1 MPRERRPTVADPGG
15 PGTGQP
21 GTDGPGTDGPGID
34 GRGVGQAGVG
44 GPGVGGPGVGGPGEG
59 AGMLDDAEADA
70 RTSASIEAL
79 EAGGL
84 PVSAR
89 ERLADAERAGAA
101 WTSDLS
107 VAELAAVRGAGFTP
121 LGLVMG
127 SSVYH
132 IGAQWGYGYY
142 GAYGGGFSSVW
153 YCPHGYPHEDMR
165 TGYNWEHTLHERGM
179 VAARDLA
186 MSRLGME
193 AQALGAHGVA
203 GVRLKLD
210 RSQGLAGV
218 IEFTAV
224 GTAIHRVGAPALSFP
239 FTSHLSG
246 QELGKLMSTGYVP
259 CALVM
264 GLCAIEVDPGCG
276 TEFRMGSWSNTEL
289 PQLSDAAK
297 SCREIAV
304 QRLEA
309 EASRVGGDGVI
320 GVDVEFSIHELPG
333 EAKLLELRAIGT
345 AVRRFSAGPLEEP
358 PLAMMRLRDPA

>member
-1 MPRERRPTVADPGG
+1 MARGSKERPADAPVV
-15 PGTGQP
+15 
-21 GTDGPGTDGPGID
+21 D
-34 GRGVGQAGVG
+34 AGAE
-44 GPGVGGPGVGGPGEG
+44 GEDI
-59 AGMLDDAEADA
+59 GMLDDSDSDA
-70 RTSASIEAL
+70 RTQASIEAL
-79 EAGGL
+79 EGGGL

-89 ERLADAERAGAA
+89 DRLADAERAGAA

-132 IGAQWGYGYY
+132 VGAQWGYQYY
-142 GAYGGGFSSVW
+142 ASYGGGYSSVW
-153 YCPHGYPHEDMR
+153 YCPHGYQHEEMR
-165 TGYNWEHTLHERGM
+165 TGYNWEHTMHERGM

-203 GVRLKLD
+203 GVRLKLA
-210 RSQGLAGV
+210 RSQGLAGL

-224 GTAIHRVGAPALSFP
+224 GTAIHRVGAPSLGFP
-239 FTSHLSG
+239 FTSQLSG
-246 QELGKLMSTGYVP
+246 QDLGKLMATGYVP

-276 TEFRMGSWSNTEL
+276 TEWRMGSWSNAEL

-304 QRLEA
+304 QRLEG
-309 EASRVGGDGVI
+309 EASRVGADGVI
-320 GVDVEFSIHELPG
+320 GVSVDFSIHELPY
-333 EAKLLELRAIGT
+333 EAKLLELLAIGT
-345 AVRRFSAGPLEEP
+345 AVRRFSAAPLPEP
-358 PLAMMRLRDPA
+358 PLAMMRLRDRT